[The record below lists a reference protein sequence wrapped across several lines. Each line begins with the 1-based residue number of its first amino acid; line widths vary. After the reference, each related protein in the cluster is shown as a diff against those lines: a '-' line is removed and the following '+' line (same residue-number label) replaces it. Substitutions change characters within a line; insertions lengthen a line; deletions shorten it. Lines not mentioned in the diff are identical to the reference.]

1 MLSLFLI
8 LTAIIATPGPNNT
21 ILLLSGAKNG
31 FLKTVPALTAI
42 NTGVVAVF
50 LVCGLLVGSVVQ
62 YLPVI
67 RSTIQVAGVLMLL
80 YVAWS
85 MWPKGKPAS
94 TGKPDAVDE
103 KKTTLNLFVFQFLNP
118 KIWAAVISVITSF
131 ASTTPLPSIL
141 LMTLAVGYLFN
152 SCWILAGCIIHA
164 KFEDKYNRQ
173 LDQVG
178 AIMVLACIAFLFI

>member
-1 MLSLFLI
+1 MFSLFLI

-31 FLKTVPALTAI
+31 FFKTMPALTAI
-42 NTGVVAVF
+42 NVGVCAVF

-67 RSTIQVAGVLMLL
+67 RPTIQVAGVVMLM

-85 MWPKGKPAS
+85 MWPKAKAAGPSKPAE
-94 TGKPDAVDE
+94 E
-103 KKTTLNLFVFQFLNP
+103 KKSVLNLFVFQFLNP

-131 ASTTPLPSIL
+131 ASEMPLPSIL
-141 LMTLAVGYLFN
+141 LMTLLVGYVFN
-152 SCWILAGCIIHA
+152 SCWILAGCVIHA
-164 KFEDKYNRQ
+164 KFDDKYNRQ
-173 LDQVG
+173 MDQLG
-178 AIMVLACIAFLFI
+178 SIMVLACIAFLFI